1 MLLQP
6 SGAGPRTLGQA
17 AACLGVADRTLH
29 EAFAAVRGTSPGRH
43 LKRRR
48 LELVRD
54 ALLAEPDR
62 RSAVKWFAM
71 AHGFRHLGNFAHAYH
86 DALRRTAI
94 GDRRTRKAGV
104 FSDSSRKRAP
114 RYRPGPNLVPTQEP
128 SDPAPDPSHATRCS
142 PQATT
147 PAGWIQVVVATPR
160 RRGLRWALGDGGR
173 IGRCELCWRGHRPAG
188 VARREDRR
196 RFWAAIAAGRSS
208 EEAAIGVGVSPA
220 VGARWFREAG
230 GMPPSTLGRSS
241 KPPSGRYLSFAER
254 EEIALWRAQGRGVR
268 EIARR
273 LGRAASTISRG
284 AAAQCRDAQRR
295 PGVSGQHRAV
305 ARRAR
310 RRGVR
315 SRRSWRSTRRCGAT
329 CRTGWPARSPPR
341 AGLRYAGRPCPGRAG
356 GMGVGR
362 PGDGQGRGAR
372 SRSLSACDA
381 TFPTMRRCASAT
393 RRSTRRCTCR
403 AEARCGAS

>member
-1 MLLQP
+1 MGMRKRR
-6 SGAGPRTLGQA
+6 SDRAGR
-17 AACLGVADRTLH
+17 
-29 EAFAAVRGTSPGRH
+29 AVLARSPGR
-43 LKRRR
+43 
-48 LELVRD
+48 
-54 ALLAEPDR
+54 P
-62 RSAVKWFAM
+62 
-71 AHGFRHLGNFAHAYH
+71 
-86 DALRRTAI
+86 
-94 GDRRTRKAGV
+94 
-104 FSDSSRKRAP
+104 
-114 RYRPGPNLVPTQEP
+114 
-128 SDPAPDPSHATRCS
+128 
-142 PQATT
+142 
-147 PAGWIQVVVATPR
+147 
-160 RRGLRWALGDGGR
+160 
-173 IGRCELCWRGHRPAG
+173 G

-196 RFWAAIAAGRSS
+196 RFWASIAAGLSS

-230 GMPPSTLGRSS
+230 GMPPSTFGRSS

-284 AAAQCRDAQRR
+284 AAAQRRDAQRR
-295 PGVSGQHRAV
+295 PGVPRQHRAA

-310 RRGVR
+310 GAASEAGEAGRQHGAAELRAGPAGRRG
-315 SRRSWRSTRRCGAT
+315 CHL
-329 CRTGWPARSPPR
+329 
-341 AGLRYAGRPCPGRAG
+341 AGRGCDHAGRPCTGRAG
-356 GMGVGR
+356 GTGVGR

-381 TFPTMRRCASAT
+381 SFPTMGRCGSAT